1 MFFLSAREL
10 CSIVRLVESLLE
22 ISEKLNM
29 HGKTLTNAQI
39 TITRVSDRS
48 MRIVHGIGKLPA
60 SKLTY
65 VLFSHYIS
73 KSRWCT
79 KKNYF
84 THILHFDYPNQIQF
98 FPLVSLLNIAPLFCR
113 GLVKMLILYKPTQ
126 VPIEGRS

>member
-1 MFFLSAREL
+1 MFFLSTLSEL
-10 CSIVRLVESLLE
+10 CSILESLLE

-60 SKLTY
+60 LKLTY

-73 KSRWCT
+73 KSR
-79 KKNYF
+79 
-84 THILHFDYPNQIQF
+84 
-98 FPLVSLLNIAPLFCR
+98 
-113 GLVKMLILYKPTQ
+113 
-126 VPIEGRS
+126 